1 MYAKIFMLTSTY
13 LIFLGTRKSPFYND
27 ENKKVIGK
35 MKDELK
41 GEIIGG
47 FVGLRVKMYLLKK
60 WRNEED
66 KRIEE
71 EHSQK
76 IH

>member
-41 GEIIGG
+41 GEIIEG

-60 WRNEED
+60 
-66 KRIEE
+66 
-71 EHSQK
+71 
-76 IH
+76 

>member
-1 MYAKIFMLTSTY
+1 MLISSY

-41 GEIIGG
+41 GEIIEE

-60 WRNEED
+60 
-66 KRIEE
+66 
-71 EHSQK
+71 
-76 IH
+76 